1 MFRYFNKNKNSSILT
16 KSSEDIRAEQEE
28 RKMKLQKEK
37 EELELKLQKEKEELE
52 MFSKI
57 YKEKIEE
64 GFYRFMS
71 FELNDD
77 NITTCVIYNNQ
88 SHRMNL
94 YKFLNYIDNGIVNTY
109 KNKYYTVCT
118 HEINGKKHLIIQ
130 LIRRLK

>member
-1 MFRYFNKNKNSSILT
+1 MFSYFNKNKNSSILT

-77 NITTCVIYNNQ
+77 NFTTCVIYNNQ

-94 YKFLNYIDNGIVNTY
+94 YKFLNYIDSIVHTY